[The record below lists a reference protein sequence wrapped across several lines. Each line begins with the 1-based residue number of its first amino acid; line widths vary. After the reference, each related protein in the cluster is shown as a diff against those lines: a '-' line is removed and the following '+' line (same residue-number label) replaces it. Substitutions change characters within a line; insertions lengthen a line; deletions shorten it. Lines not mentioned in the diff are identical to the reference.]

1 VLKVELS
8 LAGTA
13 EVREAAEVA
22 GSEVLSHFAVPPRPK
37 SWLDHC
43 HAESQLPEQRP
54 MRLTEHLLP
63 Q

>member
-1 VLKVELS
+1 MHKPDSVEADAEALKVELS

-43 HAESQLPEQRP
+43 HAEFQL
-54 MRLTEHLLP
+54 
-63 Q
+63 